1 MTDRARWASYPATSA
16 ARPNFSLGHLSIDA
30 EVRFV
35 IHEKRNYVQKRAI
48 MTIAISRRGASSV
61 QIGPQIGV
69 TMLTSAHLA
78 NKSDEPPLAYPG
90 AAVDSERAKRPPLP
104 EPPYKPY
111 EKIDRL
117 KVPYEP
123 YKKKP
128 GPPYKPYADKPVG
141 SEEPYEPYK
150 GM

>member
-1 MTDRARWASYPATSA
+1 
-16 ARPNFSLGHLSIDA
+16 
-30 EVRFV
+30 
-35 IHEKRNYVQKRAI
+35 
-48 MTIAISRRGASSV
+48 MTIAISRRSTSSV
-61 QIGPQIGV
+61 QISLQIGK
-69 TMLTSAHLA
+69 TMLTSARVA

>member
-1 MTDRARWASYPATSA
+1 
-16 ARPNFSLGHLSIDA
+16 
-30 EVRFV
+30 
-35 IHEKRNYVQKRAI
+35 
-48 MTIAISRRGASSV
+48 
-61 QIGPQIGV
+61 
-69 TMLTSAHLA
+69 
-78 NKSDEPPLAYPG
+78 
-90 AAVDSERAKRPPLP
+90 LP

-128 GPPYKPYADKPVG
+128 GPPYKPYVDKPVG